1 VSIKRTHSLLKTAN
15 PTEESLIYCFL
26 QDLISGTSSL
36 TILKPNGFENKERE
50 RQEWNEKVLR

>member
-15 PTEESLIYCFL
+15 PTEESLIYWFL
-26 QDLISGTSSL
+26 QDFISGTSSL
-36 TILKPNGFENKERE
+36 TILKLDGFENKERE